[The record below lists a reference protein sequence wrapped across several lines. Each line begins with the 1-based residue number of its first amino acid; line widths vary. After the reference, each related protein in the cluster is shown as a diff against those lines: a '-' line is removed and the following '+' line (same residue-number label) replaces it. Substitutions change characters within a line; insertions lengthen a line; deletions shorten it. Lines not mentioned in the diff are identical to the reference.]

1 MPCYRK
7 QPYKAGSEC
16 NVYLHTQQISINT
29 GISLTKIPTKSHS
42 KHRRQLSN
50 FPCVRS
56 PLSEPKTRRVKR
68 GQAGSSGQGVNCVQ
82 YCPVA
87 PTPHLPSTTRACV
100 AHPNIQYI
108 ALGPV
113 GVQWGQHAFSGVNHG
128 PHQPP
133 HHHSPTQGAS
143 ARTEGPHQPP
153 HQPRQHAKLPALL
166 KCLH

>member
-68 GQAGSSGQGVNCVQ
+68 VKRSRGQLRPVLSSGAHTPPPLNHQSVRCSPQYTVYCPGSSG
-82 YCPVA
+82 
-87 PTPHLPSTTRACV
+87 
-100 AHPNIQYI
+100 
-108 ALGPV
+108 GPV
-113 GVQWGQHAFSGVNHG
+113 GSTRFQWGQSRST
-128 PHQPP
+128 PTSTPP
-133 HHHSPTQGAS
+133 LAYPGSICPN
-143 ARTEGPHQPP
+143 
-153 HQPRQHAKLPALL
+153 
-166 KCLH
+166 